1 MAIVM
6 FEPVGDV
13 ERLEVREEHP
23 LDGLTGKRIGLVFN
37 QHTSALAFW
46 KAFEKEVEERL
57 TPAAMH
63 RVYKT
68 NTWAQ
73 APKTEIERLVQET
86 DFALIGVGA

>member
-1 MAIVM
+1 MAIIM
-6 FEPVGDV
+6 LDPVGDI
-13 ERLEVREEHP
+13 ERVHAREEHP
-23 LDGLTGKRIGLVFN
+23 LDGLTGKRIGFIFN

-46 KAFEKEVEERL
+46 KAFEQEVESRL
-57 TPAAMH
+57 APAAMH

-73 APKTEIERLVQET
+73 APKAELEQLVAET

>member
-1 MAIVM
+1 MTIVL
-6 FEPVGDV
+6 FDPVGEV
-13 ERLEVREEHP
+13 ERLEQRQEHT
-23 LDGLTGKRIGLVFN
+23 LARLEGKRIGLIFN

-46 KAFEKEVEERL
+46 KAFEAEVETKL
-57 TPAAMH
+57 TPASVH

-73 APKTEIERLVQET
+73 APQTDIDRVVKET